1 MALPFQFEPEFTEDE
16 LEDEENNRYELYQI
30 GEVFRKS
37 CVHKNT
43 VNPQFNEDFIFDVP
57 PEQLTSCI
65 LQIIL
70 FDYNEYSRHE
80 CMGFVELPLEH
91 IDLSEKVTLWKGLS
105 PYDCQPEACGGEL
118 MISLCYLPSAQRLT
132 VAVMKARNIGVKQAE
147 DKSSIDCYVKVTLNQ
162 NGKKIKKKKTSVQKG
177 VTDFVFNEAL
187 TFDISN
193 DILKSMN
200 IVLSLVS
207 DNIIGQN
214 ELLGR
219 ILIGTSS
226 KDESCIGHYKEL
238 LLSKS
243 SAIAM
248 WHQLSLPR

>member
-1 MALPFQFEPEFTEDE
+1 MNVKDTTSLFGKY
-16 LEDEENNRYELYQI
+16 RYEGLSRSNLRI
-30 GEVFRKS
+30 RIIPNRRSFRKS

-147 DKSSIDCYVKVTLNQ
+147 DKSSIGGGMARAVMEGAVEARRGRPMGNWIRNLKEWSGEMENTLTRQAEDRALWRN
-162 NGKKIKKKKTSVQKG
+162 SV
-177 VTDFVFNEAL
+177 
-187 TFDISN
+187 
-193 DILKSMN
+193 
-200 IVLSLVS
+200 
-207 DNIIGQN
+207 
-214 ELLGR
+214 R
-219 ILIGTSS
+219 I
-226 KDESCIGHYKEL
+226 
-238 LLSKS
+238 
-243 SAIAM
+243 
-248 WHQLSLPR
+248 